1 MRWSRF
7 TDLMVSQVKANLS
20 GNRPRL
26 PEGGVLLWQWF
37 GELCESRTYHPGGPN
52 ALQPTEIEAW
62 ARLRRHPLQPRHVD
76 ALLAMD
82 RAWLDHS
89 YGAIKQARGIASG
102 APTGREAAVSPAA
115 FDAVFG

>member
-1 MRWSRF
+1 MRWTRYIE
-7 TDLMVSQVKANLS
+7 LMVAQVNANLS
-20 GNRPRL
+20 GAKPRL
-26 PEGGVLLWQWF
+26 PEGGILLWQWF

-62 ARLRRHPLQPRHVD
+62 ARLRRQPLQPRHVD

-89 YGAIKQARGIASG
+89 YGAIREARGVASG
-102 APTGREAAVSPAA
+102 TPTGKAQPLTPAL
-115 FDAVFG
+115 FDAMFG